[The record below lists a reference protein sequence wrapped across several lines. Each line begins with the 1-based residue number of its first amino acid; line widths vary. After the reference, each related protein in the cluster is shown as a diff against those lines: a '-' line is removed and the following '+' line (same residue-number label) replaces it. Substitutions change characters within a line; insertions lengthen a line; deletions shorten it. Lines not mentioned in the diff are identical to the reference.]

1 MKCGACTGGMEH
13 WSPGYSSQ
21 VGLHKEGAT
30 DLTNS
35 GILSVWRTRR
45 ANSELKEAGKDVAL
59 LGLV

>member
-1 MKCGACTGGMEH
+1 MEH